1 MIGSLRSQLQKDLD
15 AMRRAGL
22 YKEERVL
29 SGPQGATIRLQDG
42 REVLNFCANNYLGLA
57 SHPQVIAGAH
67 AALERWGYG
76 MSSVRFICGTQ
87 AIHRELEERIASF
100 LGRDDAILYAACFDA
115 NGGVFEPFVGED
127 GVIITDAL
135 NHASIIDGIRLS
147 KARRAIYRH
156 ADMEDLEAKLRDAA
170 TARVRMI
177 ATDGVFSMDGDVA
190 NLGAICALAER
201 YDALVLVDDSH
212 ATGVL
217 GRNGRGSAEHCGV
230 EGRVDLFTG
239 TLGKAL
245 GGGLGGFVAAPRE
258 MVEYLRQRS
267 RPYLFSNTIPPVVA
281 GAALAA
287 LDLIAAGSDLRERLW
302 GLTRRFRSGIAEAGF
317 DIRPGDHPI
326 VPIMLYDAALA
337 QGMARDLLAEGI
349 YVIGFSFPVVP
360 KDQARIRVQISAAH
374 EPDHIDRAVAAFARV
389 GRRHGAVS

>member
-1 MIGSLRSQLQKDLD
+1 MYGTLRAHLQAELE
-15 AMRRAGL
+15 AIRGAGL
-22 YKEERVL
+22 YKEERIL
-29 SGPQGATIRLQDG
+29 AGPQGALIRLADG

-87 AIHRELEERIASF
+87 AIHRELEARIAAF
-100 LGRDDAILYAACFDA
+100 LGRDAAILYAACFDA
-115 NGGVFEPFVGED
+115 NGGVFEPFLGED

-147 KARRAIYRH
+147 KAQRLIYRH
-156 ADMEDLEAKLRDAA
+156 ADMEDLEAKLRGAA
-170 TARVRMI
+170 AARVRMV

-190 NLGAICALAER
+190 RLGDICALAER

-245 GGGLGGFVAAPRE
+245 GGGLGGYVAAPRE

-287 LDLIAAGSDLRERLW
+287 LDLIAAGAELRERLW
-302 GLTRRFRSGIAEAGF
+302 GLTRRFRSGIAAAGYE
-317 DIRPGDHPI
+317 IRPGEHPI

-337 QGMARDLLAEGI
+337 QQMARDLLAEGI

-374 EPDHIDRAVAAFARV
+374 EPEQIDRAIAAFTRV
-389 GRRHGAVS
+389 GRKHGAVA

>member
-1 MIGSLRSQLQKDLD
+1 MYGSLRARLQHDLD
-15 AMRRAGL
+15 AMREAGL

-29 SGPQGATIRLQDG
+29 ASPQGAAIRLQDG

-57 SHPQVIAGAH
+57 SHPQVIAGAR

-87 AIHRELEERIASF
+87 AIHRELEGRLASF
-100 LGRDDAILYAACFDA
+100 LGREDAILYAACFDA
-115 NGGVFEPFVGED
+115 NGGVFEPFLGED

-147 KARRAIYRH
+147 KAQRAIYRH
-156 ADMEDLEAKLRDAA
+156 ADMQDLEAKLRDAA
-170 TARVRMI
+170 AARIRMI
-177 ATDGVFSMDGDVA
+177 VTDGVFSMDGDVA

-217 GRNGRGSAEHCGV
+217 GKNGRGSAEHCGV

-258 MVEYLRQRS
+258 MVAYLRQRS

-287 LDLIAAGSDLRERLW
+287 LDLMAAGSALRERLW
-302 GLTRRFRSGIAEAGF
+302 EMTRRFRSGIAAAGF
-317 DIRPGDHPI
+317 EIRPGEHPI

-337 QGMARDLLAEGI
+337 QGMARDLLEEGI

-374 EPDHIDRAVAAFARV
+374 EPEQIDRAIDAFTRV
-389 GRRHGAVS
+389 GRRHGALT

>member
-1 MIGSLRSQLQKDLD
+1 MYGDIRARLQQDLD
-15 AMRRAGL
+15 AIRQAGL

-29 SGPQGATIRLQDG
+29 GSPQGAVIRLQDG
-42 REVLNFCANNYLGLA
+42 REVLNFCTNNYLGLA

-87 AIHRELEERIASF
+87 AIHRELEARLATF

-115 NGGVFEPFVGED
+115 NGGVFEPFLGED
-127 GVIITDAL
+127 GAIITDAL

-147 KARRAIYRH
+147 KAQRAIYRH
-156 ADMEDLEAKLRDAA
+156 SDMEDLEAKLRDAA
-170 TARVRMI
+170 AARIRMI
-177 ATDGVFSMDGDVA
+177 VTDGVFSMDGDIA
-190 NLGAICALAER
+190 NLGVICALAER

-217 GRNGRGSAEHCGV
+217 GPGGRGTAEHCGV

-287 LDLIAAGSDLRERLW
+287 LDLIAAGSALRERLW
-302 GLTRRFRSGIAEAGF
+302 DLTRRFRSGIAAAGF
-317 DIRPGDHPI
+317 EIRGGEHPI

-374 EPDHIDRAVAAFARV
+374 EPAHIDRAIEAFGRV
-389 GRRHGAVS
+389 GRRHGALS